1 VFRPIYATASSMF
14 LNRIIVFALGRSG
27 AAGAKKANYAENE
40 QICRDSKDYQTNV
53 NSLVR
58 RADIGSQIT
67 VNSLRLAS
75 RAGL

>member
-1 VFRPIYATASSMF
+1 V
-14 LNRIIVFALGRSG
+14 VFAVGRLSTVR
-27 AAGAKKANYAENE
+27 AKKVNIAENE
-40 QICRDSKDYQTNV
+40 QICRDSKDYQNNV